1 MKTAKK
7 KPLIAKALIA
17 ATAVAAISSI
27 ISPISLAYAQDRF
40 ANVEVKA
47 TPIKG
52 AVHMLTGM
60 GGNIGVSA
68 GDDGVLIIDDQFAPL
83 AEKIAAQLGGLG
95 SDKPKYVINTHYH
108 GDHTGSNA
116 FFHSHKGAT
125 IFAHEN
131 VRVRLAGDEN
141 VEPEAL
147 PAVTYEDG
155 IKIYFNNETL
165 HVMHL
170 PVGHTDGDSVVWFEQ
185 PNVMHTGDLF
195 FNGMFPYIDQGAGGN
210 VEGYMESVQHLLNKI
225 DDDTIIIP
233 GHGKVGSKAEYATF
247 LNMISETFD
256 YVKALKQDGKTLDEI
271 KSMGLDD
278 KWAKWSWNF
287 INEEKWISTLYN
299 DA

>member
-1 MKTAKK
+1 MHSAIRSRS
-7 KPLIAKALIA
+7 LILAAL
-17 ATAVAAISSI
+17 VAIS
-27 ISPISLAYAQDRF
+27 PLNLAFAQDRF
-40 ANVEVKA
+40 ADVEVKA
-47 TPIKG
+47 TEVRG

-68 GDDGVLIIDDQFAPL
+68 GEDGVLIIDDQFAPL
-83 AEKIAAQLGGLG
+83 AEKIASALGELG

-131 VRVRLAGDEN
+131 VRVRLASDEK
-141 VEPEAL
+141 VKPEAL
-147 PAVTYEDG
+147 PTVTYDDG
-155 IKIYFNNETL
+155 IKIYFNGETV

-185 PNVMHTGDLF
+185 PDVLHTGDLF

-225 DDDTIIIP
+225 DDDTVVIP
-233 GHGKVGSKAEYATF
+233 GHGKLSNKKEYITF
-247 LNMISETFD
+247 LNMISETFS
-256 YVKALKQDGKTLDEI
+256 YVKSLKQDGKSLEEV
-271 KSMGLDD
+271 KAMGLDD
-278 KWAKWSWNF
+278 KWADWSWNF
-287 INEEKWISTLYN
+287 ISEEKWITTLYT

>member
-1 MKTAKK
+1 MHSAIRSRS
-7 KPLIAKALIA
+7 LILAAL
-17 ATAVAAISSI
+17 VAIS
-27 ISPISLAYAQDRF
+27 PLNLAFAQDRF
-40 ANVEVKA
+40 ADVEVKA
-47 TPIKG
+47 TEVRG

-68 GDDGVLIIDDQFAPL
+68 GEDGVLIIDDQFAPL
-83 AEKIAAQLGGLG
+83 AEKIAAALGELG

-131 VRVRLAGDEN
+131 VRVRLASDEK
-141 VEPEAL
+141 VKPEAL
-147 PAVTYEDG
+147 PTVTYDDG
-155 IKIYFNNETL
+155 IKIYFNGETV

-185 PNVMHTGDLF
+185 PDVLHTGDLF

-225 DDDTIIIP
+225 DDDTVVIP
-233 GHGKVGSKAEYATF
+233 GHGKLSNKKEYTTF
-247 LNMISETFD
+247 LNMISETFS
-256 YVKALKQDGKTLDEI
+256 YVKSLKQDGKSLEEV
-271 KSMGLDD
+271 KAMGLDD
-278 KWAKWSWNF
+278 KWADWSWNF
-287 INEEKWISTLYN
+287 ISEEKWITTLYT

>member
-1 MKTAKK
+1 MNNVLSRSVMMLST
-7 KPLIAKALIA
+7 LLTMSF
-17 ATAVAAISSI
+17 ATNT
-27 ISPISLAYAQDRF
+27 LAQDRF

-47 TPIKG
+47 TAIKG
-52 AVHMLTGM
+52 AVHMITGM

-68 GDDGVLIIDDQFAPL
+68 GEDGVLIIDDQFAPL
-83 AEKIAAQLGGLG
+83 AEKIAAQLGELG

-131 VRVRLAGDEN
+131 VRIRLASDEK
-141 VEPEAL
+141 VKPEAL
-147 PAVTYEDG
+147 PTVTYEDG
-155 IKIYFNNETL
+155 IKIYFNGETV

-185 PNVMHTGDLF
+185 PDVLHTGDLY

-210 VEGYMESVQHLLNKI
+210 VEGYMESVQHLLTKI
-225 DDDTIIIP
+225 DDDTVVIP
-233 GHGKVGSKAEYATF
+233 GHGNVSNKAEYAAFLDMIRSTF
-247 LNMISETFD
+247 ND
-256 YVKALKQDGKTLDEI
+256 VKARKAQGQSLEDI
-271 KSMGLDD
+271 KMTGLAD
-278 KWAKWSWNF
+278 KWKSYHWNF
-287 INEEKWISTLYN
+287 ITEEKWITTLYN

>member
-1 MKTAKK
+1 MHSAIRSRS
-7 KPLIAKALIA
+7 LILAAL
-17 ATAVAAISSI
+17 VAIS
-27 ISPISLAYAQDRF
+27 PLNQAFAQDRF
-40 ANVEVKA
+40 ADVEVKA
-47 TPIKG
+47 TEVRG

-68 GDDGVLIIDDQFAPL
+68 GEDGVLIIDDQFAPL
-83 AEKIAAQLGGLG
+83 AEKIASALGELG

-131 VRVRLAGDEN
+131 VRVRLASDEK
-141 VEPEAL
+141 VKPEAL
-147 PAVTYEDG
+147 PTVTYDDG
-155 IKIYFNNETL
+155 IKIYFNGETV

-185 PNVMHTGDLF
+185 PDVLHTGDLF

-225 DDDTIIIP
+225 DDDTVVIP
-233 GHGKVGSKAEYATF
+233 GHGKLSNKKEYTTF
-247 LNMISETFD
+247 LNMISETFS
-256 YVKALKQDGKTLDEI
+256 YVKSLKQDGKSLEEV
-271 KSMGLDD
+271 KAMGLDD
-278 KWAKWSWNF
+278 KWADWSWNF
-287 INEEKWISTLYN
+287 ISEEKWITTLYT

>member
-1 MKTAKK
+1 MHSAIRSRS
-7 KPLIAKALIA
+7 LILAAL
-17 ATAVAAISSI
+17 VAIS
-27 ISPISLAYAQDRF
+27 PLNLAFAQDRF
-40 ANVEVKA
+40 ADVEVKA
-47 TPIKG
+47 SEVRG

-68 GDDGVLIIDDQFAPL
+68 GEDGVLIIDDQFAPL
-83 AEKIAAQLGGLG
+83 AEKIASALGELG

-131 VRVRLAGDEN
+131 VRVRLASDEK
-141 VEPEAL
+141 VKPEAL
-147 PAVTYEDG
+147 PTVTYDDG
-155 IKIYFNNETL
+155 IKIYFNGETV

-185 PNVMHTGDLF
+185 PDVLHTGDLF

-210 VEGYMESVQHLLNKI
+210 VEGYMESVEHLLNKI
-225 DDDTIIIP
+225 DDDTVVIP
-233 GHGKVGSKAEYATF
+233 GHGKLSNKKEYTTF
-247 LNMISETFD
+247 LNMISETFS
-256 YVKALKQDGKTLDEI
+256 YVKSLKQDGKSLEEV
-271 KSMGLDD
+271 KAVGLDD
-278 KWAKWSWNF
+278 KWADWSWNF
-287 INEEKWISTLYN
+287 ISEEKWIATLYT